1 MSQNARPFTFRASVP
16 TESRSHLALRSV
28 TNGSNSKNGNDDSSR
43 KDSSSDSSG
52 NIGSSEE
59 SDNVR
64 DNDGQPLHRRRR
76 RELADIDGEQDTEQ
90 DISEPE
96 RQAHHWRSRPPLLPQ
111 KMATLVSTLSGATR
125 LSLEITALF
134 WEAVFETISE
144 SAGSGRWLG
153 AAAWQEAKSVA
164 LAVAS
169 VFSPLSSLNPRIV
182 SHVVGTTTAAGY
194 SMFNRSLAATESLV
208 EGSFTLYTKA
218 VNLGLHAA
226 GEYVRLID
234 AIFGSTDTSRVLASF
249 VHMCRRE
256 MLENNPEIRAL
267 IKEHGLFGF
276 VSQVLKT
283 VVAWICLQVVT
294 HGRSQPYR
302 LSLVYTNILSGAEF
316 CPRKFISST
325 GEPLVPPAALSR
337 TPEAMSPATS
347 PWRVS
352 PLRPRRDGPSDSLLA
367 ENSAAQNNVAC
378 SPSLRYSR
386 TRSATIDTT
395 LGDDIGI
402 AVIDPNDDEDNIQY
416 PFSDQEGASRDSR
429 WNQRLVDA
437 LHALPSRSDHR
448 NIAPGDCSSDEEGSM
463 LETAAHAQNSRPSI
477 WSTLNSVREAAA
489 AAAKEHTNDD
499 SSSGESDLSPSM
511 PSIST
516 QDMPFPAFASAP
528 ASLISSPQFPTT
540 PDTNPTNR
548 TFRSS
553 SIAQGSELAD
563 ACATILESIAT
574 EQNPAPTAL
583 SQPQV
588 QITREDSAQPST
600 NLLSTIAPLVDPPL
614 QWESQWTQQE
624 FPRKPLL
631 FNLARFISIA
641 SSAYG
646 RSFMRVIG
654 MDRGMIDARAL
665 IDAFGDIEIEG
676 SDPCAPRLSKAGSH
690 ASVNMPEFAAEPLR
704 GHSMSPSSPGRLP
717 RAQPMSTC
725 HENYPARSPSRPG
738 SLRPSLRPSRP
749 ETPGARRAAAGRR
762 LYQRRTHLHRRPV
775 AEHPN
780 HFCFSQHTGIPLG
793 DLLFS
798 SYVPPIV
805 PGVTK
810 AASAQA
816 SAVERKLRHKRS
828 VSAAKNQARKQ
839 QRTDLPGAEGGYGGR
854 EMQIDAA
861 AQEAPEAQPSAEVA
875 ASASKAA
882 SKGWLSSIPV
892 VGTIY
897 RNIPSPM
904 GVLSSVPILP
914 SMVSRALSFGSGG
927 ADSTNPSGL
936 GESAASARAEVKSD
950 ESANPSNKRKADSS
964 SSKAQREPTPSQF
977 RRFDKIRRR
986 LVYRN
991 PSIHALVHYIAVDHA
1006 TRAVVLACRG
1016 TLGISDLFIDM
1027 ICEYEAVRLPGHS
1040 TAAGANPEFRAHSGM
1055 WHSALLLADPSSEVF
1070 GEVAEAL
1077 RLYPEYGLVIT
1088 GHSLGGGVASLLTLL
1103 WSQPMFDNDS
1113 SATEYAEMPSS
1124 SVPGSIAG
1132 TSRQFVTTE
1141 RFGLVAQR
1149 PIHCFSFGSPCSTNA
1164 ALSYY
1169 CRGLVTSV
1177 VNTDDFVSFLS
1188 VGACVD
1194 ILNISAVL
1202 GRERGVAEKVMRGF
1216 LSTQRSKIGKRFSL
1230 FDFDFSKLRAYESEE
1245 EEEEEEGADFNHED
1259 EAASANSVPDSSVD
1273 CSEPISREWSY
1284 KTAQSNITGFGLAS
1298 DSSSDGSSPS
1308 PNLKSPSS
1316 SKPQESR
1323 GDLKQSKKNLDDW
1336 HLSLVK
1342 TLRANMD
1349 SEKLYPPGDVFV
1361 LASPGDDEV
1370 ADRQLP
1376 KARNGAKGPA
1386 GWKQMLS
1393 SQPKDKQKGNGK
1405 ADEPLP
1411 VGLFYCPDV
1420 AERFCELRFTRN
1432 MIIHHMP
1439 STYERKLSAL
1449 VHDTLNN
1456 SDNPKE

>member
-1 MSQNARPFTFRASVP
+1 MSRNARPFTFKASLP
-16 TESRSHLALRSV
+16 TESHHHFGVQPAA
-28 TNGSNSKNGNDDSSR
+28 NGTSTKSGGSSSR
-43 KDSSSDSSG
+43 RD
-52 NIGSSEE
+52 GSSEE
-59 SDNVR
+59 SDSEGS
-64 DNDGQPLHRRRR
+64 DYGQNLRRRR
-76 RELADIDGEQDTEQ
+76 RRGLSDIDGEPDSEQ

-96 RQAHHWRSRPPLLPQ
+96 RQAHRWRSQPPLLPQ

-134 WEAVFETISE
+134 WEAVFDTISD
-144 SAGSGRWLG
+144 SAGGGRWLG

-164 LAVAS
+164 MAVAG

-182 SHVVGTTTAAGY
+182 SHIVGTTTAAGY
-194 SMFNRSLAATESLV
+194 SMVNRSLAATENLV
-208 EGSFTLYTKA
+208 EGGFTLYTKA

-267 IKEHGLFGF
+267 IKEHGLFDF
-276 VSQVLKT
+276 VGQMLKT

-302 LSLVYTNILSGAEF
+302 LSLVYTNILSRTEF

-325 GEPLVPPAALSR
+325 GEPLASSAAFSHS
-337 TPEAMSPATS
+337 PEEMSPAITPLCITPLS
-347 PWRVS
+347 PHRN
-352 PLRPRRDGPSDSLLA
+352 GPSGSCLQ
-367 ENSAAQNNVAC
+367 ENSIAQNRDVR
-378 SPSLRYSR
+378 SPSLREYR
-386 TRSATIDTT
+386 RRSATIDTP
-395 LGDDIGI
+395 LDDIGI
-402 AVIDPNDDEDNIQY
+402 VVIDPSDDENILQY
-416 PFSDQEGASRDSR
+416 PLSDQEGASRDSR

-437 LHALPSRSDHR
+437 LHALPSRNIHR
-448 NIAPGDCSSDEEGSM
+448 DMALDDSSSDEESSI
-463 LETAAHAQNSRPSI
+463 LEGAAHPQNSRPSI

-489 AAAKEHTNDD
+489 AAEKEHANDD

-511 PSIST
+511 SAINT
-516 QDMPFPAFASAP
+516 QNIPFPAFASAP

-540 PDTNPTNR
+540 PDMNPTNR
-548 TFRSS
+548 MFRSS
-553 SIAQGSELAD
+553 SIAQGSGLTN
-563 ACATILESIAT
+563 ACATIPESIAA
-574 EQNPAPTAL
+574 EQKLAPTTL
-583 SQPQV
+583 GQPLAHAIPENLV
-588 QITREDSAQPST
+588 QEST
-600 NLLSTIAPLVDPPL
+600 NLPSTIAPLVDPPL
-614 QWESQWTQQE
+614 QLESQWTQQE

-631 FNLARFISIA
+631 FNLARFISVA

-665 IDAFGDIEIEG
+665 IDAFGDIDIEG
-676 SDPCAPRLSKAGSH
+676 SDSIASRLSKAGSH
-690 ASVNMPEFAAEPLR
+690 ASINQPEFAADPLH
-704 GHSMSPSSPGRLP
+704 GHSLSPSSPGRLP

-725 HENYPARSPSRPG
+725 HDSYPARSPSRPG
-738 SLRPSLRPSRP
+738 SLRPSIRPSRP

-780 HFCFSQHTGIPLG
+780 HFCFSRHTGIPLG

-828 VSAAKNQARKQ
+828 ASAAKNQARKH
-839 QRTDLPGAEGGYGGR
+839 QRADPIGAECGSEGIGLHVGSAAQTSPGA
-854 EMQIDAA
+854 QA
-861 AQEAPEAQPSAEVA
+861 SAEVDT
-875 ASASKAA
+875 ASKTVG
-882 SKGWLSSIPV
+882 KGWISSIPV

-897 RNIPSPM
+897 QNIPSPM
-904 GVLSSVPILP
+904 GVLSSVPIVP
-914 SMVSRALSFGSGG
+914 SMVSRALSFRLSGAGSTSATGTGG
-927 ADSTNPSGL
+927 
-936 GESAASARAEVKSD
+936 SAEIATTEEVNDNVS
-950 ESANPSNKRKADSS
+950 SSFSNKRKADSS
-964 SSKAQREPTPSQF
+964 TSKSQREPTPSQF

-1006 TRAVVLACRG
+1006 TRSVVLACRG

-1027 ICEYEAVRLPGHS
+1027 ICEYESVRLPGHS
-1040 TAAGANPEFRAHSGM
+1040 AAIGANPEFRAHSGM

-1103 WSQPMFDNDS
+1103 WSQPLFENDI
-1113 SATEYAEMPSS
+1113 SATEYAEKPSS
-1124 SVPGSIAG
+1124 TVPGSIAG

-1216 LSTQRSKIGKRFSL
+1216 LSTQRSRIGKKFSL

-1245 EEEEEEGADFNHED
+1245 EEDEGADSSHED
-1259 EAASANSVPDSSVD
+1259 KASSTKSLPDSSTNH
-1273 CSEPISREWSY
+1273 SGSSNREWSF
-1284 KTAQSNITGFGLAS
+1284 KTAQSNISGFGHTPE
-1298 DSSSDGSSPS
+1298 DSSQGSSPS
-1308 PNLKSPSS
+1308 PNPKPSTS
-1316 SKPQESR
+1316 SKPRGASR
-1323 GDLKQSKKNLDDW
+1323 GDVRQSKKNLDDW

-1376 KARNGAKGPA
+1376 KTRNGSKGPA
-1386 GWKQMLS
+1386 GWKQMFG
-1393 SQPKDKQKGNGK
+1393 SQSKDKKK
-1405 ADEPLP
+1405 EDEKVDEPLP

-1432 MIIHHMP
+1432 MIVHHMP
-1439 STYERKLSAL
+1439 STYERKISAL

-1456 SDNPKE
+1456 SDSAKE